1 MAETFCGK
9 SCESCTYQQELN
21 CPGCAD
27 GPGHKYRGDCRLK
40 KCCVDKCHETCA
52 TCQLNIHCGIYRD
65 RHKMPQQRIEQQQ
78 RLEAQR
84 LEALRRAPIFGRW
97 FTVLFWLQIP
107 QILTNFMANENVA
120 ALLPALQKPGV
131 ILQAVFLA
139 AAALVLLLL
148 SKEEGRYRTAGLC
161 ILAGGGL
168 SLTASLFLQ
177 SSSEGASLLLGILS
191 TVFALVGRYHAYQ
204 GHSAV
209 LCGVDDLLAE
219 DWNSYWKWYI
229 GVIVGT
235 FACVLLAAIA
245 PALAL
250 IAVIILGIGAIIVGV
265 WELVLLYNTARV
277 FREFR

>member
-107 QILTNFMANENVA
+107 GIVANIMVSESVA
-120 ALLPALQKPGV
+120 ELLPGLRIPG
-131 ILQAVFLA
+131 ILLNAAVLA
-139 AAALVLLLL
+139 ATALVLLLL
-148 SKEEGRYRTAGLC
+148 SKEEDRYRTAGWC
-161 ILAGGGL
+161 ILISCGL
-168 SLTASLFLQ
+168 NLAVSLLPQLSGQ
-177 SSSEGASLLLGILS
+177 GASLLLGIPSAVLS
-191 TVFALVGRYHAYQ
+191 LVGRYNAYR

-209 LCGVDDLLAE
+209 LHGVDDLLAE
-219 DWNSYWKWYI
+219 DWISYWKWYI

>member
-9 SCESCTYQQELN
+9 SCENCTYKEELS

-40 KCCVDKCHETCA
+40 KCCMDKCHETCA

-84 LEALRRAPIFGRW
+84 LENLRRAPIFGKW

-107 QILTNFMANENVA
+107 QIAANMMANENIA
-120 ALLPALQKPGV
+120 GILPGLRTPG
-131 ILQAVFLA
+131 IMLQAVLLVA
-139 AAALVLLLL
+139 TALVLLLL
-148 SKEEGRYRTAGLC
+148 SKEEDRYRTAGLC

-177 SSSEGASLLLGILS
+177 SSSEGASLLLGIPSAVLS
-191 TVFALVGRYHAYQ
+191 LVGRYHAYR

-209 LCGVDDLLAE
+209 LRGVDDLLAE
-219 DWNSYWKWYI
+219 DWISYWKWYI
-229 GVIVGT
+229 GVIAGV
-235 FACVLLAAIA
+235 FAGVLLAAIA
-245 PALAL
+245 PVLAL
-250 IAVIILGIGAIIVGV
+250 IAVIFLMIGAIVVGV
-265 WELVLLYNTARV
+265 WELVLLYNTGRV